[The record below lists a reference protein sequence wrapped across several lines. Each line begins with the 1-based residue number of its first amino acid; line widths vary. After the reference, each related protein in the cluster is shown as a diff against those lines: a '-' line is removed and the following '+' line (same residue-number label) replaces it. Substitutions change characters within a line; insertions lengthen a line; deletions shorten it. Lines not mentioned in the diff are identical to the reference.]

1 MSQQTETA
9 REDAREQAGAATAPD
24 REARIAHLLA
34 IVEAQFGSGWTRRGG
49 RGCASSSGGRW
60 TARHSSRRA
69 AAALENGDE
78 PDFTFSPSA
87 PGGLSRWGRRSA
99 LRGLAW
105 ARRRRR
111 AYDGP

>member
-34 IVEAQFGSGWTRRGG
+34 IVEAQFGERLDEAG
-49 RGCASSSGGRW
+49 RARVREQLGRQVDGS
-60 TARHSSRRA
+60 AQLAAA

-78 PDFTFSPSA
+78 PDFTFSPHRE
-87 PGGLSRWGRRSA
+87 G
-99 LRGLAW
+99 
-105 ARRRRR
+105 
-111 AYDGP
+111 